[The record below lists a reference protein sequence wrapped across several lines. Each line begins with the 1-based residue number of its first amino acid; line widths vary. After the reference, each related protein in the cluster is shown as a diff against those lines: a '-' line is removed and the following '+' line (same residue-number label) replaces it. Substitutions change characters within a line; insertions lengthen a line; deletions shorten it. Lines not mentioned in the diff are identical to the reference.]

1 MLKDNRSEVSIRNAL
16 SGLCSHLSAKLRT
29 QCVDFVDTYTNQLIE
44 MLIADLNAQEICVY
58 LKLCQDNVNKT
69 NPLNLKPIDKY
80 HEKPALRGDRNNIR
94 RPMLPAHMLD
104 VSARYDIETNQIP
117 DNTVNGRVVKESA
130 ASTVCVICEF
140 VLKEIDDQ
148 IKDKHNDDE
157 IKKIVHGVCKRM
169 PKSVRSECDQFV
181 EKYSD
186 LVISLLAQELN
197 PDEVC
202 QELKLCKSVNFNAVK
217 EEILDCAVCE
227 TVVMALKKVLSNDK
241 MDRNIV
247 HIVERACD
255 MLPAKYYNRCHTML
269 EIYGEGIIHLI
280 EDFGTKGICQKIGLC
295 AGSAYVDMQHEH
307 MSN

>member
-1 MLKDNRSEVSIRNAL
+1 
-16 SGLCSHLSAKLRT
+16 
-29 QCVDFVDTYTNQLIE
+29 

-104 VSARYDIETNQIP
+104 E
-117 DNTVNGRVVKESA
+117 
-130 ASTVCVICEF
+130 
-140 VLKEIDDQ
+140 
-148 IKDKHNDDE
+148 E

-217 EEILDCAVCE
+217 GNVDSFCGQLQLLIKTTE
-227 TVVMALKKVLSNDK
+227 AL
-241 MDRNIV
+241 
-247 HIVERACD
+247 
-255 MLPAKYYNRCHTML
+255 
-269 EIYGEGIIHLI
+269 
-280 EDFGTKGICQKIGLC
+280 IG
-295 AGSAYVDMQHEH
+295 
-307 MSN
+307 